1 MPPAKKVCGRIRDLM
16 CISGYRGRVRSAVRP
31 SRVRLA
37 RRKFTKAA
45 GEEASAMCGTEAAHV
60 NLGDWGRWT
69 WGPAL
74 SRPRE
79 LQELQWRQ
87 GRLILF
93 VRFSCWCSSCV
104 SGTSSA
110 LAGDS
115 GGGAF
120 AGQSDCRQHIF
131 GVRGRCPVW
140 NGFVLV
146 LQLCQWHIECAGG
159 RQRRWG
165 VAGQS
170 DCRQHLFGV

>member
-1 MPPAKKVCGRIRDLM
+1 MHSNDRLVLAVEPAEIAIRVMVDCASQVPPAKKVYGRIRDLM

-93 VRFSCWCSSCV
+93 THPPS
-104 SGTSSA
+104 
-110 LAGDS
+110 L
-115 GGGAF
+115 
-120 AGQSDCRQHIF
+120 
-131 GVRGRCPVW
+131 
-140 NGFVLV
+140 
-146 LQLCQWHIECAGG
+146 
-159 RQRRWG
+159 
-165 VAGQS
+165 
-170 DCRQHLFGV
+170 

>member
-1 MPPAKKVCGRIRDLM
+1 MVAVELAEIAIRVMVDCASQDPPAKRCSRPYSRSDMYQRI
-16 CISGYRGRVRSAVRP
+16 SGRVRSAV
-31 SRVRLA
+31 

-93 VRFSCWCSSCV
+93 THPPS
-104 SGTSSA
+104 
-110 LAGDS
+110 L
-115 GGGAF
+115 
-120 AGQSDCRQHIF
+120 
-131 GVRGRCPVW
+131 
-140 NGFVLV
+140 
-146 LQLCQWHIECAGG
+146 
-159 RQRRWG
+159 
-165 VAGQS
+165 
-170 DCRQHLFGV
+170 

>member
-1 MPPAKKVCGRIRDLM
+1 MTSRRTASAQHSSSVIVTSTGTAVARRGTRLPAVSVGRPRRARVRLSVRVVVAVELAEIAIRVMLMVDCASQDPPAKRCSRPYSRSDMYQRI
-16 CISGYRGRVRSAVRP
+16 SGRVRSAVRP

-93 VRFSCWCSSCV
+93 THPPS
-104 SGTSSA
+104 
-110 LAGDS
+110 L
-115 GGGAF
+115 
-120 AGQSDCRQHIF
+120 
-131 GVRGRCPVW
+131 
-140 NGFVLV
+140 
-146 LQLCQWHIECAGG
+146 
-159 RQRRWG
+159 
-165 VAGQS
+165 
-170 DCRQHLFGV
+170 